1 MVSIKMNDKTKSFE
15 NFKSQVFVKENKSGV
30 RSILCAA
37 LLGIVSQL
45 ITFTSMAGEPSESSY
60 QDLSHLELNQR
71 LYELSIK
78 YIPIHFHG
86 TAGEKQLALSEINR
100 VLKLGADPDYM
111 DGHSISALGESMH
124 RYDVEDLFFVLAPY
138 SQNLGGRHRRYRG
151 LVELAIDKKNHK
163 VVRYLLEYGANPDF
177 VESCDSIMQTY
188 IGSALI
194 QNDYEMVKLL
204 LEFNAD
210 PNLVC
215 SQGNSPLLS
224 AILSQQFKIAQLLI
238 QHGAS
243 GQGEDLLHQ
252 AIKRDAPFWFLEE
265 LTQMGFGPMSIDRI
279 GKRTALEFALQ
290 KGKLNTYEWL
300 RVR

>member
-100 VLKLGADPDYM
+100 VLELGADPDFKNR
-111 DGHSISALGESMH
+111 SKTSALAETMS
-124 RYDVEDLFFVLAPY
+124 RTEVEDLFFTLAPY
-138 SQNLGGRHRRYRG
+138 SRNLDGMHFFNKGM
-151 LVELAIDKKNHK
+151 VELAIDKKII
-163 VVRYLLEYGANPDF
+163 R
-177 VESCDSIMQTY
+177 
-188 IGSALI
+188 
-194 QNDYEMVKLL
+194 
-204 LEFNAD
+204 
-210 PNLVC
+210 
-215 SQGNSPLLS
+215 
-224 AILSQQFKIAQLLI
+224 
-238 QHGAS
+238 
-243 GQGEDLLHQ
+243 
-252 AIKRDAPFWFLEE
+252 
-265 LTQMGFGPMSIDRI
+265 
-279 GKRTALEFALQ
+279 
-290 KGKLNTYEWL
+290 
-300 RVR
+300 